1 MCHCSAVVKE
11 LLVRADKPVRLHATL
26 FYTVF
31 FFLSGLFFN
40 TLFPFGF
47 FFFLLAADPAGHALG
62 LIYILSLSLEF
73 YFGKGISESS

>member
-1 MCHCSAVVKE
+1 MQINRFDSM
-11 LLVRADKPVRLHATL
+11 RRYFIP
-26 FYTVF
+26 F

-40 TLFPFGF
+40 TFFPFGF
-47 FFFLLAADPAGHALG
+47 FFFLFAADPAGHALG